1 MKVAISSKGD
11 ILASEMDSRF
21 GRCKFFAIYDSEDK
35 STLFVANTAA
45 TLTEGAGPAALQLLT
60 SQGVSKLVSGNFG
73 VKIKTLSSDLN
84 VQLIVMRENHTIE
97 SIINILNH

>member
-11 ILASEMDSRF
+11 TLDSEMDSRF

-35 STLFVANTAA
+35 STLFIANTAA

>member
-11 ILASEMDSRF
+11 TLDSEIDSRF
-21 GRCKFFAIYDSEDK
+21 GRCKFFAIYDSEDN
-35 STLFVANTAA
+35 STLFIDNMAA
-45 TLTEGAGPAALQLLT
+45 TLTEGAGPSALQLLT

-84 VQLIVMRENHTIE
+84 VQLIVMKENVTIRN
-97 SIINILNH
+97 IINMLNH

>member
-11 ILASEMDSRF
+11 TLDSGMDSRF

-35 STLFVANTAA
+35 STLFIDNTAA

-60 SQGVSKLVSGNFG
+60 AQGVSKLVSGNFG

-84 VQLIVMRENHTIE
+84 VQLIVMRESHTIG
-97 SIINILNH
+97 SIILILNH

>member
-1 MKVAISSKGD
+1 MKVAISSKGNTLD
-11 ILASEMDSRF
+11 SEMDSRF
-21 GRCKFFAIYDSEDK
+21 GRCRFFAVYDSEDK
-35 STLFVANTAA
+35 STLFVDNTAA

-60 SQGVSKLVSGNFG
+60 ARGVSKLVSGNFG

-97 SIINILNH
+97 SIVNILNH

>member
-11 ILASEMDSRF
+11 TLDSEMDSRF

-35 STLFVANTAA
+35 STLFIANTAA

-84 VQLIVMRENHTIE
+84 VQLILMRESHTIE

>member
-11 ILASEMDSRF
+11 TLDSGMDSRF

-35 STLFVANTAA
+35 STLFIDNTAA

-60 SQGVSKLVSGNFG
+60 AQGVSKLVSGNFG

-84 VQLIVMRENHTIE
+84 VQLIVMRESHTIG

>member
-1 MKVAISSKGD
+1 MKVAVSSKGD
-11 ILASEMDSRF
+11 TLDSEMDSRF

-35 STLFVANTAA
+35 STLFIDNTAA
-45 TLTEGAGPAALQLLT
+45 SLTEGAGPAALQLLT

-84 VQLIVMRENHTIE
+84 VQLIVMRESHTIE

>member
-1 MKVAISSKGD
+1 MKVAISSNGD
-11 ILASEMDSRF
+11 TLDSEMDSRF

-35 STLFVANTAA
+35 STLFIANTAA

-84 VQLIVMRENHTIE
+84 VQLIVMRESHTIE

>member
-11 ILASEMDSRF
+11 TLDSEMDSRF
-21 GRCKFFAIYDSEDK
+21 GRCKFFAIYDSDDK
-35 STLFVANTAA
+35 STLFIDNTAA
-45 TLTEGAGPAALQLLT
+45 TLTEGAGPAALQSLT

-84 VQLIVMRENHTIE
+84 VQLIVMRESHTIG

>member
-1 MKVAISSKGD
+1 MKVAVSSKGD
-11 ILASEMDSRF
+11 TLDSEMDSRF

-35 STLFVANTAA
+35 STLFIDNTAA
-45 TLTEGAGPAALQLLT
+45 SLTEGAGPAALQLLT

-84 VQLIVMRENHTIE
+84 VQLIVMRESHTIG

>member
-1 MKVAISSKGD
+1 MKVAVSSKGD
-11 ILASEMDSRF
+11 TLDSEMDSRF

-35 STLFVANTAA
+35 STLFIANTAA

-84 VQLIVMRENHTIE
+84 VQLIVMRESHTIE

>member
-11 ILASEMDSRF
+11 TLDSEMDSRF

-35 STLFVANTAA
+35 STLFIANTAA

-84 VQLIVMRENHTIE
+84 VQLIVMRESHTIE

>member
-11 ILASEMDSRF
+11 TLDSEMDSRF
-21 GRCKFFAIYDSEDK
+21 GRCKFFAIYDSDDK
-35 STLFVANTAA
+35 STLFIDNTAA
-45 TLTEGAGPAALQLLT
+45 TLTEGAGPAALQSLT

-84 VQLIVMRENHTIE
+84 VQLIVMRESHTIE

>member
-11 ILASEMDSRF
+11 TLDSGMDSRF

-35 STLFVANTAA
+35 STLFIDNTAA

-60 SQGVSKLVSGNFG
+60 AQGVSKLVSGNFG

-84 VQLIVMRENHTIE
+84 VQLIVMRESHTIG
-97 SIINILNH
+97 SIINILNN

>member
-11 ILASEMDSRF
+11 TLDSGMDSRF
-21 GRCKFFAIYDSEDK
+21 GRCKFFAIYDSDDK
-35 STLFVANTAA
+35 STLFIDNTAA

-60 SQGVSKLVSGNFG
+60 AQGVSKLVSGNFG

-84 VQLIVMRENHTIE
+84 VQLIVMRESHTIG